1 MKVVIQKVSGAETII
16 DGKLFSSIKK
26 GIVIFLGIAIDDNDN
41 DINWLINKIIKLRI
55 FNTFDNNI
63 NEVKGEVLLISQFTL
78 QANVLKGN
86 RPSFIKAAKS
96 DLAKTMY
103 EKFLK
108 QLNENL
114 NTELK
119 SGVFGADMLINL
131 SNDGPVTIIYDSSLK
146 LKK

>member
-1 MKVVIQKVSGAETII
+1 MKAVIQKVSSAETIV
-16 DGKLFSSIKK
+16 DGELVSSIKK
-26 GIVIFLGIAIDDNDN
+26 GIVIFLGIAIDDVDT
-41 DINWLINKIIKLRI
+41 DIAWLINKITKLRI

-63 NEVKGEVLLISQFTL
+63 NDVKGEVLLVSQFTL
-78 QANVLKGN
+78 QANILKGN

-96 DLAKTMY
+96 ELAKTMY
-103 EKFLK
+103 DKFLK

-114 NTELK
+114 YTELK
-119 SGVFGADMLINL
+119 SGIFGADMLINL

>member
-1 MKVVIQKVSGAETII
+1 MKAVIQKVSSAEAIV
-16 DGKLFSSIKK
+16 DGELVSSIKK
-26 GIVIFLGIAIDDNDN
+26 GIVIFLGIAIDDGDT
-41 DINWLINKIIKLRI
+41 DIAWLINKITKLRI

-63 NEVKGEVLLISQFTL
+63 NDVKGEVLLVSQFTL
-78 QANVLKGN
+78 QANILKGN

-96 DLAKTMY
+96 ELAKTMY
-103 EKFLK
+103 DKFLK

-114 NTELK
+114 YTELK
-119 SGVFGADMLINL
+119 SGIFGADMLINL

>member
-1 MKVVIQKVSGAETII
+1 MKAVIQKVSKAETII
-16 DGKLFSSIKK
+16 DGKSVSSINK

-41 DINWLINKIIKLRI
+41 DINWLINKIIKLRM
-55 FNTFDNNI
+55 FNTFDNNV
-63 NEVKGEVLLISQFTL
+63 NEVNGEVLLVSQFTL

-96 DLAKTMY
+96 ELAKTMY
-103 EKFLK
+103 EKFLN

>member
-1 MKVVIQKVSGAETII
+1 MKAVIQKVSKAETII
-16 DGKLFSSIKK
+16 DGKLVSSINN

-41 DINWLINKIIKLRI
+41 DINWLINKIIKLRM

-63 NEVKGEVLLISQFTL
+63 NEVKGEVLLVSQFTL

-96 DLAKTMY
+96 DSAKTMY

>member
-1 MKVVIQKVSGAETII
+1 MKAVIQKVSKAETII
-16 DGKLFSSIKK
+16 DGKSVSSINK

-41 DINWLINKIIKLRI
+41 DINWLINKIIKLRM
-55 FNTFDNNI
+55 FNTFDNNM
-63 NEVKGEVLLISQFTL
+63 NEVNGEVLLVSQFTL

-96 DLAKTMY
+96 DSAKTMY

-131 SNDGPVTIIYDSSLK
+131 SNDGPVTILYDSSIK

>member
-1 MKVVIQKVSGAETII
+1 MKAVIQKVSSAKTIV
-16 DGKLFSSIKK
+16 DGEIVSSIKN
-26 GIVIFLGIAIDDNDN
+26 GIVIFLGIAIDDGDS
-41 DINWLINKIIKLRI
+41 DITWLINKIIKLRI

-63 NEVKGEVLLISQFTL
+63 NDIKGEALLISQFTL

-103 EKFLK
+103 DRFLYR
-108 QLNENL
+108 LNETL
-114 NTELK
+114 DTELK
-119 SGVFGADMLINL
+119 SGIFGANMLINL
-131 SNDGPVTIIYDSSLK
+131 SNDGPVTIIYDSRTK

>member
-1 MKVVIQKVSGAETII
+1 MKAVIQKVSSAETIV
-16 DGKLFSSIKK
+16 DGELVSSIKK
-26 GIVIFLGIAIDDNDN
+26 GIVIFLGIAIDDVDT
-41 DINWLINKIIKLRI
+41 DIAWLINKITKLRI

-63 NEVKGEVLLISQFTL
+63 NDVKGEVLLVSQFTL
-78 QANVLKGN
+78 QANILKGN

-96 DLAKTMY
+96 ELAKTMY
-103 EKFLK
+103 DKFLK

-114 NTELK
+114 YTELK

>member
-1 MKVVIQKVSGAETII
+1 MKAVIQKVSKAETII
-16 DGKLFSSIKK
+16 DGKSVSSINK

-41 DINWLINKIIKLRI
+41 DINWLINKIIKLRM
-55 FNTFDNNI
+55 FNTFDNNV
-63 NEVKGEVLLISQFTL
+63 NEVNGEVLLVSQFTL

-96 DLAKTMY
+96 ELAKTMY

>member
-1 MKVVIQKVSGAETII
+1 MKAVIQKVSSAETIV
-16 DGKLFSSIKK
+16 DGELVSSIKK
-26 GIVIFLGIAIDDNDN
+26 GIVIFLGIAIDDGDT
-41 DINWLINKIIKLRI
+41 DIAWLINKITKLRI

-63 NEVKGEVLLISQFTL
+63 NDVKGEVLLVSQFTL
-78 QANVLKGN
+78 QANILKGN

-96 DLAKTMY
+96 ELAKTMY
-103 EKFLK
+103 DKFLK

-114 NTELK
+114 YTELK
-119 SGVFGADMLINL
+119 SGIFGADMLINL

>member
-1 MKVVIQKVSGAETII
+1 MKAVIQKVSSAETIV
-16 DGKLFSSIKK
+16 DGELVSSIKK
-26 GIVIFLGIAIDDNDN
+26 GIVIFLGIAIDDDES
-41 DINWLINKIIKLRI
+41 DIDWLINKIIKLRI

-63 NEVKGEVLLISQFTL
+63 NDVKGEVLLISQFTL

-103 EKFLK
+103 DKFLK

-131 SNDGPVTIIYDSSLK
+131 SNDGPVTIIYDSSIK

>member
-1 MKVVIQKVSGAETII
+1 MKAIIQKVSSAETIV
-16 DGKLFSSIKK
+16 DGELVSSIKK
-26 GIVIFLGIAIDDNDN
+26 GIVIFLGIAIDDGDT
-41 DINWLINKIIKLRI
+41 DIAWLINKITKLRI

-63 NEVKGEVLLISQFTL
+63 NDVKGEVLLVSQFTL
-78 QANVLKGN
+78 QANILKGN

-96 DLAKTMY
+96 ELAKTMY
-103 EKFLK
+103 DKFLK

-114 NTELK
+114 YTELK
-119 SGVFGADMLINL
+119 SGIFGADMLINL

>member
-1 MKVVIQKVSGAETII
+1 MKAVIQKVSSAEAIV
-16 DGKLFSSIKK
+16 DGELVSSIKK
-26 GIVIFLGIAIDDNDN
+26 GIVIFLGIAIDDVDT
-41 DINWLINKIIKLRI
+41 DIAWLINKISKLRI

-63 NEVKGEVLLISQFTL
+63 NDVKGEVLLVSQFTL
-78 QANVLKGN
+78 QANILKGN

-96 DLAKTMY
+96 ELAKTMY
-103 EKFLK
+103 DKFLK

-114 NTELK
+114 YTELK
-119 SGVFGADMLINL
+119 SGIFGADMLINL

>member
-1 MKVVIQKVSGAETII
+1 MKAVIQKVSSAETIV
-16 DGKLFSSIKK
+16 DGELVSSIKK
-26 GIVIFLGIAIDDNDN
+26 GIVIFLGIAIDDVDT
-41 DINWLINKIIKLRI
+41 DIAWLINKISKLRI

-63 NEVKGEVLLISQFTL
+63 NDVKGEVLLISQFTL
-78 QANVLKGN
+78 QANILKGN

-96 DLAKTMY
+96 ELAKTMY
-103 EKFLK
+103 DKFLK

-114 NTELK
+114 YTELK

>member
-1 MKVVIQKVSGAETII
+1 MKAVIQKVSSAETIV
-16 DGKLFSSIKK
+16 DGELVSSIKK
-26 GIVIFLGIAIDDNDN
+26 GIVIFLGIAIDDDDT
-41 DINWLINKIIKLRI
+41 DIAWLINKITKLRI

-63 NEVKGEVLLISQFTL
+63 NDVKGEVLLVSQFTL
-78 QANVLKGN
+78 QANILKGN

-96 DLAKTMY
+96 ELAKTMY
-103 EKFLK
+103 DKFLK

-114 NTELK
+114 YTELK
-119 SGVFGADMLINL
+119 SGIFGADMLINL

>member
-1 MKVVIQKVSGAETII
+1 MKAVIQKVSSAETIV
-16 DGKLFSSIKK
+16 DGELVCSIKK
-26 GIVIFLGIAIDDNDN
+26 GIVIFLGIAIDDGDT
-41 DINWLINKIIKLRI
+41 DIAWLINKITKLRI

-63 NEVKGEVLLISQFTL
+63 NDVKGEVLLVSQFTL
-78 QANVLKGN
+78 QANILKGN

-96 DLAKTMY
+96 ELAKTMY
-103 EKFLK
+103 DKFLK

-114 NTELK
+114 YTELK
-119 SGVFGADMLINL
+119 SGIFGADMLINL

>member
-1 MKVVIQKVSGAETII
+1 MKAVIQKVSKAETII
-16 DGKLFSSIKK
+16 DGKSVSSINK
-26 GIVIFLGIAIDDNDN
+26 GIVVFLGIAIDDNDN
-41 DINWLINKIIKLRI
+41 DINWLINKIIKLRM
-55 FNTFDNNI
+55 FNTFDNNV
-63 NEVKGEVLLISQFTL
+63 NEVNGEVLLVSQFTL

-96 DLAKTMY
+96 DSAKTMY

-131 SNDGPVTIIYDSSLK
+131 SNDGPVTILYDSSIK

>member
-1 MKVVIQKVSGAETII
+1 MKAVIQKVSKAETII
-16 DGKLFSSIKK
+16 DGKSVSSINK

-41 DINWLINKIIKLRI
+41 DINWLINKIIKLRM
-55 FNTFDNNI
+55 FNTFDNNV
-63 NEVKGEVLLISQFTL
+63 NEVNGEVLLVSQFTL

-96 DLAKTMY
+96 DSAKTMY

-131 SNDGPVTIIYDSSLK
+131 SNDGPVTILYDSSIK

>member
-1 MKVVIQKVSGAETII
+1 MKAVIQKVSSAEAIV
-16 DGKLFSSIKK
+16 DGKLVSSIKK
-26 GIVIFLGIAIDDNDN
+26 GIVIFLGIAIDDVDT
-41 DINWLINKIIKLRI
+41 DIAWLINKISKLRI

-63 NEVKGEVLLISQFTL
+63 NDVKGEVLLVSQFTL
-78 QANVLKGN
+78 QANILKGN

-96 DLAKTMY
+96 ELAKTMY
-103 EKFLK
+103 DKFLK

-114 NTELK
+114 YTELK

>member
-1 MKVVIQKVSGAETII
+1 MKAVIQKVSKAETII
-16 DGKLFSSIKK
+16 DGKSVSSINK
-26 GIVIFLGIAIDDNDN
+26 GIVIFLGIAIDANDN
-41 DINWLINKIIKLRI
+41 DINWLINKIIKLRM
-55 FNTFDNNI
+55 FNTFDNNV
-63 NEVKGEVLLISQFTL
+63 NEVNGEVLLVSQFTL

-96 DLAKTMY
+96 DSAKTMY

-131 SNDGPVTIIYDSSLK
+131 SNDGPVTILYDSSIK

>member
-1 MKVVIQKVSGAETII
+1 MKAVIQKVSSAEAIV
-16 DGKLFSSIKK
+16 DGELVSSIKK
-26 GIVIFLGIAIDDNDN
+26 GIVIFLGIAIDDVDT
-41 DINWLINKIIKLRI
+41 DIAWLINKISKLRI

-63 NEVKGEVLLISQFTL
+63 NDVKGEVLLISQFTL
-78 QANVLKGN
+78 HANVIKGN

-96 DLAKTMY
+96 ELAKTMY
-103 EKFLK
+103 DKFLK

-114 NTELK
+114 YTELK

>member
-1 MKVVIQKVSGAETII
+1 MKAVIQKVSGAEIII
-16 DGKLFSSIKK
+16 DGKLVSSINK

-41 DINWLINKIIKLRI
+41 DIHWLINKIIKLRM

-63 NEVKGEVLLISQFTL
+63 NEVKGDVLLVSQFTL

-96 DLAKTMY
+96 ELAKIMY
-103 EKFLK
+103 DKFLK

-119 SGVFGADMLINL
+119 SGVFGAEMLINL

>member
-1 MKVVIQKVSGAETII
+1 MKAVIQKVSGAETIV
-16 DGKLFSSIKK
+16 DGELVSSIKK
-26 GIVIFLGIAIDDNDN
+26 GIVIFLGIAIDDVDT
-41 DINWLINKIIKLRI
+41 DIDWLINKITKLRI

-63 NEVKGEVLLISQFTL
+63 NDVKGEVLLVSQFTL
-78 QANVLKGN
+78 QANILKGN

-96 DLAKTMY
+96 ELAKTMY
-103 EKFLK
+103 DKFLK

-114 NTELK
+114 YTELK
-119 SGVFGADMLINL
+119 SGIFGADMLINL

>member
-1 MKVVIQKVSGAETII
+1 MKAVIQKVSKAETII
-16 DGKLFSSIKK
+16 DGKLVSSINN
-26 GIVIFLGIAIDDNDN
+26 GIVIFLGIAIDDTDN
-41 DINWLINKIIKLRI
+41 DINWLINKIIKLRM

-63 NEVKGEVLLISQFTL
+63 NEVKGEVLLVSQFTL

-96 DLAKTMY
+96 ELAKTMY
-103 EKFLK
+103 EKFLN

>member
-1 MKVVIQKVSGAETII
+1 MKAVIQKVSSAEAIV
-16 DGKLFSSIKK
+16 DGKLVSSIKK
-26 GIVIFLGIAIDDNDN
+26 GIVIFLGIAIDDVDT
-41 DINWLINKIIKLRI
+41 DIAWLINKISKLRI

-63 NEVKGEVLLISQFTL
+63 NDVNGEVLLVSQFTL
-78 QANVLKGN
+78 QANILKGN

-96 DLAKTMY
+96 ELAKTMY
-103 EKFLK
+103 DKFLK

-114 NTELK
+114 YTELK

>member
-1 MKVVIQKVSGAETII
+1 MKAVIQKVSSAETIV
-16 DGKLFSSIKK
+16 DGKLVSSINM
-26 GIVIFLGIAIDDNDN
+26 GIVVFLGIAIDDIDN
-41 DINWLINKIIKLRI
+41 DIDWLINKIIKLRV
-55 FNTFDNNI
+55 FNTFDSNI
-63 NEVKGEVLLISQFTL
+63 NDVNGEVLLISQFTL
-78 QANVLKGN
+78 QANVIKGN

-103 EKFLK
+103 DKFLK

-114 NTELK
+114 YTELK
-119 SGVFGADMLINL
+119 SGIFGADMQINL